1 MKHVLSLVILLVVLP
16 AHAALLHF
24 DLRGD
29 FEAAFDPPVRG
40 TIAISHDLDEGP
52 RQASFADTVDP
63 LGTLVPDYFVGTEV
77 FFAGIPSTSPDE
89 FGPVGPVW
97 MRFGNGDA
105 LTLKPIANVQSISS
119 VSFNRYRYSFELFMT
134 GEALVFLTYDLLF
147 SPPAGVAFWD
157 REFVESLDAPVQLL
171 AFADV
176 ESAAGMIEFSQL
188 NMTVD
193 FTTVSIAAPGLAIP
207 EPHALVLAAMGILAL
222 WATSRKAVL
231 RDGPQRE
238 APIG

>member
-1 MKHVLSLVILLVVLP
+1 MPRPSIRPNGRQIEAPVLP

-89 FGPVGPVW
+89 FGPVGPVS

-119 VSFNRYRYSFELFMT
+119 VSFNRYRYSVELFMT
-134 GEALVFLTYDLLF
+134 GEPDVQ
-147 SPPAGVAFWD
+147 GR
-157 REFVESLDAPVQLL
+157 REPWPD
-171 AFADV
+171 
-176 ESAAGMIEFSQL
+176 SASGRPS
-188 NMTVD
+188 
-193 FTTVSIAAPGLAIP
+193 G
-207 EPHALVLAAMGILAL
+207 
-222 WATSRKAVL
+222 R
-231 RDGPQRE
+231 
-238 APIG
+238 